1 MKVRLRD
8 SGFLSANGETV
19 VAPDKSWLEKPA
31 ILVYAGKF
39 ESLDGPVEI
48 TPEKMERLMKRHN
61 ERLQKHRMAVGE
73 ENVPV
78 GAFPPLQLDHSN
90 KASDTVGRVIGEMY
104 VAEHTLPSGD
114 IVSALFTKKVRVLGR
129 ENVEKV
135 EDGRFYNM
143 SIGADLE
150 EGIFSELTITP
161 FPAAENAS
169 FLAKGDKTFIKQIDH
184 KGYLIDVYQ
193 DVDGFCA
200 EAAGCIETAKTEA
213 EAIAK
218 VKKFLDKIKL
228 STQGAT
234 MKFWEKL
241 ITRLMGA
248 HKLSAEDAEKKAKEL
263 GSEEA
268 AKMAKE
274 MEDEEKSAS
283 DKKEKMKKHLMDKDK
298 MSESDADEKMSKMS
312 DDEKKELGAKVD
324 DEEKKLSAE
333 KDEEGKKQLAARKD
347 KLTQLSTDFRK
358 STETSRLSLNKS
370 RIGVRLSALKAHGKI
385 TPAEVKKVDM
395 DKLAASNDATIDAVL
410 KSYEDREPVVHMGAV
425 GSVTSEAASA
435 VAKRLKM
442 SKLEEETRMNM
453 PSKRKKLME
462 EQPNP
467 TQASEAV
474 PPPPVAEEQ
483 HSDLEADYQNF
494 SKMMDTEPDKEKVK
508 GELRKFM
515 EKCRKMGGNMDSSS
529 STEAEAHLSA
539 LAQQVKMMETQFEEA
554 IKLAQQ

>member
-8 SGFLSANGETV
+8 SGFLSAKGETV

-104 VAEHTLPSGD
+104 VGEHTLPSGD

-169 FLAKGDKTFIKQIDH
+169 FLAKGDKTFLKQIDH

-248 HKLSAEDAEKKAKEL
+248 HKLSAEEAEKKAKEL
-263 GSEEA
+263 GSDEA

-410 KSYEDREPVVHMGAV
+410 KSYEDREPVVHMGAI

-467 TQASEAV
+467 AQASEAV

-508 GELRKFM
+508 CELRKFM